1 MLLFSR
7 TFIQTIICLENGAS
21 SNNVTF
27 TKCFG
32 DLCAKVRDMKVNL
45 IHVLQKYDAEYY
57 CQNQFNCTKFGNLQ
71 IQTWAMERIDKPEV
85 CQIGLY
91 VITVHYTHNIGHVR
105 LLDVQILDTKFL
117 YILNFKH
124 TPLSKLVFILVS
136 PQFRCRLHKQ
146 MKG

>member
-45 IHVLQKYDAEYY
+45 IHVLQKYDAEY
-57 CQNQFNCTKFGNLQ
+57 
-71 IQTWAMERIDKPEV
+71 
-85 CQIGLY
+85 
-91 VITVHYTHNIGHVR
+91 
-105 LLDVQILDTKFL
+105 
-117 YILNFKH
+117 
-124 TPLSKLVFILVS
+124 
-136 PQFRCRLHKQ
+136 
-146 MKG
+146 